1 MPIRTGVFIICKL
14 YTFIIAGYCL
24 IPFAYL
30 GFYKWWAIYRKFY
43 YIGHIVILPM
53 SIVWKPLIGKVV
65 ATYFPLE
72 KKEEDAADEIK
83 ALNDQKVS
91 HREKI
96 N

>member
-1 MPIRTGVFIICKL
+1 
-14 YTFIIAGYCL
+14 
-24 IPFAYL
+24 
-30 GFYKWWAIYRKFY
+30 
-43 YIGHIVILPM
+43 M